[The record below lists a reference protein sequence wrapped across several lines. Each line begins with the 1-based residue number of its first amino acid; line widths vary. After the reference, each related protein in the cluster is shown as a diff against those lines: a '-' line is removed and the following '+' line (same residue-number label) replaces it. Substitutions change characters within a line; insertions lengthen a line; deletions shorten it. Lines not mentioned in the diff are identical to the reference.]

1 MSDQS
6 KSDNPLQW
14 KTLSPKVKE
23 QLRAF
28 GVPPEVTESE
38 LSWSSVLERGDDPS
52 SGWSPHKLPVNKARA
67 LLDFLRREVP
77 EAEPTELHK
86 KLEKV
91 VSEE

>member
-6 KSDNPLQW
+6 QRDNPLQW
-14 KTLSPKVKE
+14 KTLSPKAKQ
-23 QLRAF
+23 QLRAC

-38 LSWSSVLERGDDPS
+38 RSWSSVLERGDDPS
-52 SGWSPHKLPVNKARA
+52 SGWGPHKLPVDKARA
-67 LLDFLRREVP
+67 LLDFLRREAP

-86 KLEKV
+86 NLEKV